1 MSQIMRERLSLS
13 CREWLARHVI
23 CGVRGFIRYTADGLI
38 NRMDPESV
46 PAATRP
52 IKRQLKLL
60 NPFAEILI

>member
-1 MSQIMRERLSLS
+1 MNERLSLS
-13 CREWLARHVI
+13 CREWVARNVI
-23 CGVRGFIRYTADGLI
+23 CGARGLIRYMADGLI

-46 PAATRP
+46 PAATRL

>member
-1 MSQIMRERLSLS
+1 MSEIISEPLSLS
-13 CREWLARHVI
+13 CRERVAYRVI
-23 CGVRGFIRYTADGLI
+23 CGTRGLIRYTADGLI

-52 IKRQLKLL
+52 INRQLKLL